1 MRPSTCP
8 PTCLALPT
16 QPRARIIH
24 AMERQAQAIL
34 AAAAASPVQSAAMV
48 ANCVAYSA
56 DGKRI
61 GDISLDAISDVLERP
76 DTFVWVGLIEPD
88 EALLEKLQEEFG
100 LHDLAIEDAHN
111 AHQRPKIEAYGDSL
125 FIVAQTAQVVDAA
138 IQFGETHIFVGK
150 RYLVTVRHGASL
162 SYAPARRSCEQSPE
176 MLVFGPS
183 YGLYAVLDFIVD
195 NFMPIVRSFRED
207 LQELE
212 EDIFED
218 TFKRETIRRLYNLK
232 KELVTLRLAIGPLQ
246 DILNQLTRMHPGLLR
261 DEVRPYFRDV
271 YDHAARIN
279 ESTDTMREMLTA
291 ALSVNLSLV
300 TVAQG
305 EVVKRLAGWAALLA
319 APTLLTSWYGM
330 NFHHMPELD
339 KPWGYAAMIAFTGL
353 VCGGLFWLLRRAKWL

>member
-1 MRPSTCP
+1 MLATRST
-8 PTCLALPT
+8 
-16 QPRARIIH
+16 
-24 AMERQAQAIL
+24 
-34 AAAAASPVQSAAMV
+34 AADPVPMV
-48 ANCVAYSA
+48 ANCVAYHV
-56 DGKRI
+56 DGTRI
-61 GDISLDAISDVLERP
+61 GDISLDEISDVLAKP
-76 DTFVWVGLIEPD
+76 DTFVWVGLVEPD
-88 EALLEKLQEEFG
+88 EDLLEKLQEEFC

-125 FIVAQTAQVVDAA
+125 FIVAQTAQVVSGS
-138 IQFGETHIFVGK
+138 IEFGETHIFLGK

-162 SYAPARRSCEQSPE
+162 SYAPARRSCEQSPD
-176 MLVFGPS
+176 MLSFGSS
-183 YGLYAVLDFIVD
+183 YALYSVLDLIVD
-195 NFMPIVRSFRED
+195 NFMPIVRSFKED

-246 DILNQLTRMHPGLLR
+246 DILNQLTRMFPGLIR

-330 NFHHMPELD
+330 NFAHMPELD
-339 KPWGYAAMIAFTGL
+339 KAWGYPAIIGFTAL

>member
-1 MRPSTCP
+1 MRAMNAAGSI
-8 PTCLALPT
+8 ALP
-16 QPRARIIH
+16 
-24 AMERQAQAIL
+24 
-34 AAAAASPVQSAAMV
+34 AAADAANPAMV
-48 ANCVAYSA
+48 VNCVAYLA
-56 DGKRI
+56 DGRRL
-61 GDISLDAISDVLERP
+61 GDITIGEISDVLARP
-76 DTFVWVGLIEPD
+76 DTFVWVGLLEPD
-88 EALLEKLQEEFG
+88 EELLEKLQEEFG
-100 LHDLAIEDAHN
+100 LHDLAIEDAHK

-125 FIVAQTAQVVDAA
+125 FLVAQTAQVVAAA
-138 IQFGETHIFVGK
+138 IEFGETHIFVGK

-162 SYAPARRSCEQSPE
+162 SYAPARRTCEQSPD
-176 MLVFGPS
+176 MLVYGPS

-195 NFMPIVRSFRED
+195 NFMPIVRSFKED

-212 EDIFED
+212 EEIFED

-246 DILNQLTRMHPGLLR
+246 DMLNQLTRLYPGLIR

-330 NFHHMPELD
+330 NFQHMPELD
-339 KPWGYAAMIAFTGL
+339 KGWGYPAVIAATLAI
-353 VCGGLFWLLRRAKWL
+353 CGGLFWLLRRAKWL